1 MLEKLLHQLDV
12 KSLARSAK
20 EIPFVLNRDELVRL
34 AQATL
39 GVSSEAT
46 GVLRFSLFEGRY
58 PQVEVQ
64 VSTVVSLIC
73 QRSLEVYEQPLQAQ
87 AFLVFADE
95 DEADWLE
102 SQDVLLPEEMDEDP
116 RLWIEDSLLLALPLV
131 PVQPGS
137 QPIEYQIGEVAQVE
151 AVKPNPFANLKAML
165 QKE

>member
-20 EIPFVLNRDELVRL
+20 EMPFILPNSELVRL
-34 AQATL
+34 AQATQ
-39 GVSSEAT
+39 GVTQDAS

-58 PQVEVQ
+58 PQVEVL
-64 VSTVVSLIC
+64 VTTSVVLIC
-73 QRSLEVYEQPLQAQ
+73 QRSLENYVQPLEAH

-95 DEADWLE
+95 DATDWLE
-102 SQDVLLPEEMDEDP
+102 SQDVLMPEEMDEDP

-137 QPIEYQIGEVAQVE
+137 QPVQYQIGEVAQE
-151 AVKPNPFANLKAML
+151 ETVKPNPFANLKAML